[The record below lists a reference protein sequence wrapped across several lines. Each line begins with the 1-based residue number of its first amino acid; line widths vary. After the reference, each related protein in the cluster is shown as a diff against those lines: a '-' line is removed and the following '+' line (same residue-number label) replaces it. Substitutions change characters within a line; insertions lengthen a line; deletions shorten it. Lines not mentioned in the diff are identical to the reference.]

1 MSLAQCVLAASNGDV
16 MRGSSQHDDGT
27 ADAGSDVAAAA
38 CKAAVAYTSYR
49 ATLVPF
55 NHPWWRAPRDSLVGS
70 SARLS
75 SSSLLDMSSWLLP
88 ATASV
93 VLHHHTADSA
103 PSSPLSVSQF
113 ESSASVA
120 CVGFSAVLR
129 GTTAF
134 SSHGADALISRHQPV
149 CSEDGATADSSDAI
163 NSGIQSS
170 TFPAGHSLTLACC
183 AISRIE
189 SIFKRSQCNHA
200 LLMLLAKAW
209 AWSSLK
215 AALSQLSSPPASANQ
230 MLQCI
235 SAAFPPPL
243 TQAFIIP
250 PTAPLSARL
259 RSVAER
265 LLELSSLSK
274 FHPTIILCLALTSDI
289 VIGMSCTLSVH
300 DCPVFFLFLQQSDAR
315 LQRLLLLTLAHA

>member
-1 MSLAQCVLAASNGDV
+1 M
-16 MRGSSQHDDGT
+16 
-27 ADAGSDVAAAA
+27 
-38 CKAAVAYTSYR
+38 
-49 ATLVPF
+49 
-55 NHPWWRAPRDSLVGS
+55 
-70 SARLS
+70 
-75 SSSLLDMSSWLLP
+75 
-88 ATASV
+88 
-93 VLHHHTADSA
+93 
-103 PSSPLSVSQF
+103 
-113 ESSASVA
+113 
-120 CVGFSAVLR
+120 LR

-134 SSHGADALISRHQPV
+134 SSHGAHALISRHQAV
-149 CSEDGATADSSDAI
+149 CSEDGATAEYSDAI
-163 NSGIQSS
+163 TSGIECTTS
-170 TFPAGHSLTLACC
+170 ARHSLMLASC
-183 AISRIE
+183 AISRVE
-189 SIFKRSQCNHA
+189 SILKRSQCNHA

-250 PTAPLSARL
+250 PATPLSARL

-274 FHPTIILCLALTSDI
+274 FHPTIVLALALTSDI

-300 DCPVFFLFLQQSDAR
+300 DYPVFPLFLQQSDAR

>member
-1 MSLAQCVLAASNGDV
+1 MSLAQCVLDV
-16 MRGSSQHDDGT
+16 MRGSSQHDGT
-27 ADAGSDVAAAA
+27 ADAGSDVVAAA

-55 NHPWWRAPRDSLVGS
+55 NHPWWRAPSDSLVCS
-70 SARLS
+70 NARSS

-93 VLHHHTADSA
+93 VLHHHTGDLSA
-103 PSSPLSVSQF
+103 PSSPLLVPQF
-113 ESSASVA
+113 ISSASVA

-134 SSHGADALISRHQPV
+134 SSHGAHALISRHEAV
-149 CSEDGATADSSDAI
+149 CSEDGATAEYSDAI
-163 NSGIQSS
+163 TSGIECTTS
-170 TFPAGHSLTLACC
+170 ARHSLMLASC
-183 AISRIE
+183 AISRVE
-189 SIFKRSQCNHA
+189 SILKRSQCNHA

-215 AALSQLSSPPASANQ
+215 AALSQLSSPPASANK

-250 PTAPLSARL
+250 PATPLSARL

-274 FHPTIILCLALTSDI
+274 FHPTIVLSLALTSDI

-300 DCPVFFLFLQQSDAR
+300 HRPVYFLF
-315 LQRLLLLTLAHA
+315 

>member
-1 MSLAQCVLAASNGDV
+1 MSLAQCVLDV
-16 MRGSSQHDDGT
+16 MRGSSQHDGT
-27 ADAGSDVAAAA
+27 ADAGSDVVAAA

-55 NHPWWRAPRDSLVGS
+55 NHPWWRAPSDSLVCS
-70 SARLS
+70 NARSS

-93 VLHHHTADSA
+93 VLHHHTGDLSA
-103 PSSPLSVSQF
+103 PSSPLLVPQF
-113 ESSASVA
+113 ISSASVA

-134 SSHGADALISRHQPV
+134 SSHGAHALISRHEAV
-149 CSEDGATADSSDAI
+149 CSEDGATAEYSDAI
-163 NSGIQSS
+163 TSGIECTTS
-170 TFPAGHSLTLACC
+170 ARHSLMLASC
-183 AISRIE
+183 AISRVE
-189 SIFKRSQCNHA
+189 SILKRSQCNHA

-250 PTAPLSARL
+250 PATPLCSPSQCSRAPPRVV
-259 RSVAER
+259 VAVQVSPHYCTGSCAHIR
-265 LLELSSLSK
+265 YCHRHVMYAFCPSS
-274 FHPTIILCLALTSDI
+274 PCLF
-289 VIGMSCTLSVH
+289 
-300 DCPVFFLFLQQSDAR
+300 PFLKQSDAR